1 MDQETLDVPQAPQP
15 DMTDACGCTQHL
27 PAHGGS
33 LAANPDPPESTAP
46 TTEITTS
53 AEASRR
59 AIKLVLTLTPAE
71 AGQYRAALAIGADG
85 CDPLLRATM
94 VSTLADALDQIPM
107 LVEEAEA
114 HWRLYPRN
122 PATARAPSQQSR
134 PKRDRSN
141 AAPPSPM
148 ASELPQ
154 ETPSDMQVEGEPAS
168 RPATERVAAPTRP
181 MGGQL
186 TLFG

>member
-15 DMTDACGCTQHL
+15 DMTDACGCTPHL
-27 PAHGGS
+27 PAQGGS
-33 LAANPDPPESTAP
+33 IAADPDPPEATAP
-46 TTEITTS
+46 TTEIATS

-71 AGQYRAALAIGADG
+71 AGQYRAALAIGAEG
-85 CDPLLRATM
+85 CDPLLRATT
-94 VSTLADALDQIPM
+94 VSTLSDALDQVPM

-122 PATARAPSQQSR
+122 PATARAPSQQPR

-141 AAPPSPM
+141 ATPPAPIAAEP
-148 ASELPQ
+148 PQ
-154 ETPSDMQVEGEPAS
+154 ETPSDLQIEREPAS
-168 RPATERVAAPTRP
+168 LPATEFVVAPTRP
-181 MGGQL
+181 TGGQL